1 MTESVTHLVVGRLA
15 VERCQNYLA
24 HLYALMHLCE
34 PGDLGLDPPLADS
47 VRQLMG
53 SLSTD
58 LSLTARMLRGPE
70 EKDTKPA
77 RRALL
82 TPQRNIS
89 I

>member
-1 MTESVTHLVVGRLA
+1 MTQSVTHLVVGRLA

-34 PGDLGLDPPLADS
+34 PDDLGLDPPLADS

-58 LSLTARMLRGPE
+58 LSLTARILREPD
-70 EKDTKPA
+70 EKGKPA
-77 RRALL
+77 RRAPLPL
-82 TPQRNIS
+82 RRKS
-89 I
+89 C